1 MRLFEF
7 SVVHMGYRGGAWVWP
22 MGYGGAW
29 VWPMGYGGGGM
40 GVAYGLRGG
49 GGHGCGLCLF
59 NLLAM

>member
-22 MGYGGAW
+22 MGYR
-29 VWPMGYGGGGM
+29 GM
-40 GVAYGLRGG
+40 GVAYGLW
-49 GGHGCGLCLF
+49 GHGCGLCLF